1 MYARRSAV
9 SSAKVQCGWVLV
21 GPGCWQRG
29 QEVICR
35 RAPGVW
41 FWHPDGLEG
50 KRRIG
55 PFMTMKGARLRSLRG
70 IGHRARDS
78 ENGQIVTET
87 SLHRQ

>member
-9 SSAKVQCGWVLV
+9 SSSKVQCGWTLV

-29 QEVICR
+29 QEVIRR

-50 KRRIG
+50 RRHIG
-55 PFMTMKGARLRSLRG
+55 PFLTMKGARLRSLRG
-70 IGHRARDS
+70 IGKRGTDPEDREMPLD
-78 ENGQIVTET
+78 TR
-87 SLHRQ
+87 LPRQ